1 MSIQVQN
8 LSKTYGKKQVFQ
20 NLNLSIISGEC
31 FCLIGKNG
39 AGKTTLLNAILDLV
53 KPDSGQVLVNG
64 LSYQEAEQQVRL
76 SMGALVEDNP
86 LIEEL
91 TGLQYLNLVGRL
103 YKIPASELKQ
113 KIDSMAAYFF
123 EDLQDLKKPV
133 AGYSTGMKKKLGVC
147 AAVLHRPNVLLLDEP
162 FTGLD
167 PVAAQLLV
175 QFINRYREG
184 RTVLISSHDLGYVER
199 VATHIGILQ
208 EGQLLFNGSLQEFTE
223 GGSNMIDQAVFSW
236 LKPANS
242 NLESIDW
249 LMN

>member
-1 MSIQVQN
+1 
-8 LSKTYGKKQVFQ
+8 
-20 NLNLSIISGEC
+20 
-31 FCLIGKNG
+31 
-39 AGKTTLLNAILDLV
+39 D
-53 KPDSGQVLVNG
+53 
-64 LSYQEAEQQVRL
+64 
-76 SMGALVEDNP
+76 
-86 LIEEL
+86 EL

-103 YKIPASELKQ
+103 YKIPTAELKQ

-123 EDLQDLKKPV
+123 EDLLDLKKPV
-133 AGYSTGMKKKLGVC
+133 SGYSTGMKKKLGVC
-147 AAVLHRPNVLLLDEP
+147 AAVLHRPDVLILDEP

-184 RTVLISSHDLGYVER
+184 RTIIISSHDLGYVER

-208 EGQLLFNGSLQEFTE
+208 EGQLLYNGSLQEFTLN
-223 GGSNMIDQAVFSW
+223 GANMIDQAVFNW